1 MDSQNQNTLSWEA
14 AEFKHYS
21 KNLGWYVVLIAVTL
35 MVMSF
40 FIIIQSDIFAAVSL
54 GILALLIIFFA
65 GQKPQRVEIELN
77 SKGIRFGNITY
88 PYKQLKYFWVVH
100 NERHRTINFH
110 TSALLNSVLILEL
123 ENQDPEQA
131 REYLLQYL
139 PEHSETQETPIQKV
153 MHRLK
158 F

>member
-1 MDSQNQNTLSWEA
+1 MSNENQNTLSWEA
-14 AEFKHYS
+14 AEFKHYP
-21 KNLGWYVVLIAVTL
+21 KNMGWYVVLIAVTL
-35 MVMSF
+35 MVMAF

-77 SKGIRFGNITY
+77 SKGVRFGNITY

-123 ENQDPEQA
+123 ESQDPEQA

-139 PEHSETQETPIQKV
+139 PEHSETEETPVQKV
-153 MHRLK
+153 MHRFK